1 VVIVVVLVVVVVVV
15 VVVVMAF
22 QAVLNGLQRYID
34 SDNVK

>member
-1 VVIVVVLVVVVVVV
+1 VVIVVVLVVVVVV

>member
-1 VVIVVVLVVVVVVV
+1 MVIVVVLVVVV